1 VNVDVY
7 LFLFVLCMPF
17 VFVLGVFGFL
27 AAIVAR
33 HLIET
38 RCGRSADGGTA

>member
-1 VNVDVY
+1 MTLDLY
-7 LFLFVLCMPF
+7 LCVFVLCMPF

-27 AAIVAR
+27 AAIVVR

-38 RCGRSADGGTA
+38 RCSRSADGGAT